1 MSKSSALDLDIF
13 LLDVLKT
20 PSEEPFNR
28 MIRKSNN
35 KIMIPT
41 NALKV
46 LFFSVLLLTINACFI
61 VLPAK
66 IVLPTPPVTL
76 PTDTPADKITDPDNL
91 IVTFKK
97 PSSAVYLNTFGG
109 VVRAEAK
116 TTVADRKTEMMFSVN
131 EVLKSLPTDSYMRA
145 IGVRDNSPRS
155 VDENRNVFIRTAY
168 IFSIKKEDDGDFHV
182 IIGDLVNG
190 EKVNLMTAEI
200 AALPAD
206 TTTKSYA
213 LLARSRRQLY
223 ERYPDFFEGRRA
235 SFIPKSVFPMI
246 AIRGSLF
253 FDTHHT
259 AGQIGSG
266 SAKPETVWELHPVTY
281 LEFQDK

>member
-1 MSKSSALDLDIF
+1 MLFFILF
-13 LLDVLKT
+13 YLK
-20 PSEEPFNR
+20 R
-28 MIRKSNN
+28 N
-35 KIMIPT
+35 KIMKPT
-41 NALKV
+41 ILIKALFLS
-46 LFFSVLLLTINACFI
+46 LFLLTIDACIISF
-61 VLPAK
+61 PAK
-66 IVLPTPPVTL
+66 IVLPTPVETPKDAPVS
-76 PTDTPADKITDPDNL
+76 TDNTKVVDPDNL

-97 PSSAVYLNTFGG
+97 PPSTSYLNTFGG
-109 VVRAEAK
+109 VARAAAK
-116 TTVADRKTEMMFSVN
+116 TSIADRKTEMMFSVD
-131 EVLKSLPTDSYMRA
+131 EVLKSLPTDSYMRQS
-145 IGVRDNSPRS
+145 GVTDKSPRS

-190 EKVNLMTAEI
+190 EKANLMTAEI

-223 ERYPDFFEGRRA
+223 ERYPDFFEGHRA

-259 AGQIGSG
+259 AGQIGTG
-266 SAKPETVWELHPVTY
+266 SAKSETVWELHPVTY